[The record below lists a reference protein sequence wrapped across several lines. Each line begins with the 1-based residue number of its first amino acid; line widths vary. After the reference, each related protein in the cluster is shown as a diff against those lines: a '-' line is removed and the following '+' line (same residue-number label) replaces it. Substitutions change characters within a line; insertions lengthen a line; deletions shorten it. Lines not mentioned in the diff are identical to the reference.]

1 MQLKNGCMAVK
12 LLDFIGLC
20 GEVPVSLVRMLPGY
34 YDYNRRVVTALI
46 REGYLKERRK
56 GCRRRIVRSLSLTE
70 LGSKQ
75 LQRVS
80 PGRAQRVHSH
90 VLAPENGH
98 GSWKKTLRLHRGAAC
113 LLTAMR
119 LGAIWQPGSPKESA
133 TGEQLVY
140 FSAYELTQK
149 YGWDNKGARLSGIF
163 VYRYYRYY
171 YYPVYYLGDS
181 NLLWS
186 EEAERMFLDRVA
198 SSPLGYGRTCG
209 SSILLGDKW
218 DLIENLM
225 AQGVNPRSRLIHF
238 SKNSSFHYFTVD
250 EMGLRLMKLALDE
263 MALYRFQRYLQQNGI
278 CKASMLPLYL
288 FSLEL
293 LSEAY
298 VLKKRKQ
305 MRAELDRGALFS
317 CQADVVKRICNTGP
331 NLITIPDKWLLDLDT
346 ERDDSSDEL
355 LLSPN
360 ATFLSQQSGM

>member
-1 MQLKNGCMAVK
+1 MQLKDGCMAVK

-20 GEVPVSLVRMLPGY
+20 GEVPVSLVKTLPGY

-46 REGYLKERRK
+46 REGYLKERRMK
-56 GCRRRIVRSLSLTE
+56 GYHRRIVRSLILTE
-70 LGSKQ
+70 LGLKH

-80 PGRAQRVHSH
+80 SGRAQRVRSH
-90 VLAPENGH
+90 ALAPENGH
-98 GSWKKTLRLHRGAAC
+98 GNWKKTLRLHRGAAC
-113 LLTAMR
+113 LLAAMR

-140 FSAYELTQK
+140 FSTYELTQK
-149 YGWDNKGARLSGIF
+149 YGWDNKGARSSGIF
-163 VYRYYRYY
+163 VNRYY

-186 EEAERMFLDRVA
+186 KEAERMFLDRVA

-218 DLIENLM
+218 NLIENLM
-225 AQGVNPRSRLIHF
+225 AHGVNSRSRLIHF

-250 EMGLRLMKLALDE
+250 EMGLRLMKLVLDE
-263 MALYRFQRYLQQNGI
+263 MALYRFQRYLQQNSI

-298 VLKKRKQ
+298 AEKGKQ

>member
-1 MQLKNGCMAVK
+1 MDQFSFHSRKILLEAVRSAEDAAIQLRQYAAATLPPVWEIPEISGDAG
-12 LLDFIGLC
+12 F
-20 GEVPVSLVRMLPGY
+20 PVSIEITAEGWLRMELPC
-34 YDYNRRVVTALI
+34 VMP
-46 REGYLKERRK
+46 RRK
-56 GCRRRIVRSLSLTE
+56 DNDRSRFLAGL
-70 LGSKQ
+70 L
-75 LQRVS
+75 RNAIH
-80 PGRAQRVHSH
+80 RAFPKHD
-90 VLAPENGH
+90 
-98 GSWKKTLRLHRGAAC
+98 
-113 LLTAMR
+113 
-119 LGAIWQPGSPKESA
+119 QPRF
-133 TGEQLVY
+133 Y
-140 FSAYELTQK
+140 
-149 YGWDNKGARLSGIF
+149 
-163 VYRYYRYY
+163 
-171 YYPVYYLGDS
+171 
-181 NLLWS
+181 
-186 EEAERMFLDRVA
+186 
-198 SSPLGYGRTCG
+198 TC
-209 SSILLGDKW
+209 
-218 DLIENLM
+218 
-225 AQGVNPRSRLIHF
+225 VNPRSRLIHF

-298 VLKKRKQ
+298 ALKKGKQ

>member
-1 MQLKNGCMAVK
+1 MYRPYPPRWITKKNDSFRLETHCSSPSSSTHSAPAAGFSISAW
-12 LLDFIGLC
+12 
-20 GEVPVSLVRMLPGY
+20 PWRA
-34 YDYNRRVVTALI
+34 T
-46 REGYLKERRK
+46 EGRISFFRK
-56 GCRRRIVRSLSLTE
+56 R
-70 LGSKQ
+70 
-75 LQRVS
+75 
-80 PGRAQRVHSH
+80 
-90 VLAPENGH
+90 
-98 GSWKKTLRLHRGAAC
+98 
-113 LLTAMR
+113 
-119 LGAIWQPGSPKESA
+119 
-133 TGEQLVY
+133 
-140 FSAYELTQK
+140 TQK
-149 YGWDNKGARLSGIF
+149 WL
-163 VYRYYRYY
+163 
-171 YYPVYYLGDS
+171 
-181 NLLWS
+181 
-186 EEAERMFLDRVA
+186 
-198 SSPLGYGRTCG
+198 T
-209 SSILLGDKW
+209 
-218 DLIENLM
+218 
-225 AQGVNPRSRLIHF
+225 GVNPRSRLIRF

-298 VLKKRKQ
+298 ALKKGKQ

>member
-46 REGYLKERRK
+46 REGYLKEQ
-56 GCRRRIVRSLSLTE
+56 GYRRRIVRSLSLTE

-90 VLAPENGH
+90 ALAPENGH

-119 LGAIWQPGSPKESA
+119 LRAIWQPGNQKESA
-133 TGEQLVY
+133 TGEQLIY
-140 FSAYELTQK
+140 FSAYELAQK

-163 VYRYYRYY
+163 VSRYY

-198 SSPLGYGRTCG
+198 SSPLGYDRTCG

-218 DLIENLM
+218 NLIENLM
-225 AQGVNPRSRLIHF
+225 AHGVNSRSRLIHF

-250 EMGLRLMKLALDE
+250 EMGLRLMKLTLDE
-263 MALYRFQRYLQQNGI
+263 TMLYRFQRYLQQNSI
-278 CKASMLPLYL
+278 CKASMFPLYL

-298 VLKKRKQ
+298 ASKTGKQ
-305 MRAELDRGALFS
+305 MGTELDRGGLFS

-331 NLITIPDKWLLDLDT
+331 DLITIPDKWLLGFDMEKGGEPD
-346 ERDDSSDEL
+346 
-355 LLSPN
+355 
-360 ATFLSQQSGM
+360 GG

>member
-1 MQLKNGCMAVK
+1 MDQFSLHSRK
-12 LLDFIGLC
+12 LLLEAVRSAEDAAIQLRQYAAATLPPVWEIPEISGDAGF
-20 GEVPVSLVRMLPGY
+20 PVSIEITAEGWLRMELPCVMP
-34 YDYNRRVVTALI
+34 RR
-46 REGYLKERRK
+46 E
-56 GCRRRIVRSLSLTE
+56 
-70 LGSKQ
+70 
-75 LQRVS
+75 
-80 PGRAQRVHSH
+80 
-90 VLAPENGH
+90 
-98 GSWKKTLRLHRGAAC
+98 
-113 LLTAMR
+113 
-119 LGAIWQPGSPKESA
+119 
-133 TGEQLVY
+133 
-140 FSAYELTQK
+140 
-149 YGWDNKGARLSGIF
+149 DN
-163 VYRYYRYY
+163 
-171 YYPVYYLGDS
+171 D
-181 NLLWS
+181 
-186 EEAERMFLDRVA
+186 
-198 SSPLGYGRTCG
+198 
-209 SSILLGDKW
+209 
-218 DLIENLM
+218 
-225 AQGVNPRSRLIHF
+225 RSRLLAGLLRNAIHRAFPKHDQPRFYTCVNPHSRLIRF

-298 VLKKRKQ
+298 ALKKGKQ